1 MRGRGAYP
9 QSMQLPQSRV
19 LGIAVLGLVQLRKED
34 PASLGLIVKQQVCF
48 GESLQK
54 RHIKKIN

>member
-1 MRGRGAYP
+1 
-9 QSMQLPQSRV
+9 MQLPQSRV